1 MKRMILNLFLLCSIG
16 LTQPQKD
23 LVLERFELI
32 GVEQVSMSKARSW
45 THLKTGMP
53 FDESRAFD
61 AAKALLQVYAEQ
73 GMPYTRVD
81 SMRYQTETNKV
92 ILSMYIT
99 EGEMLRWGEI
109 HLQGADSA
117 VVEKLYERIE
127 TRPGESLNNASF
139 HAGMMDGVRYLT
151 QRGYPFGQIELQNVT
166 LDTSQQD
173 EKRLDV
179 AVELYT
185 GPKMVINDIQ
195 IEGNTI
201 TQAYVI
207 ERELGIKTGDLYHQD
222 KVDRI
227 PDRLMRTGYFS
238 RVDPPRVFYTQGNE
252 GGLLLSLQ
260 EGPSSRFDG
269 VIGYN
274 PGTEQEKG
282 YFTGLLDISLGNL
295 FGTGRALQVHWQ
307 KRDRKTQELEFH
319 YREPWVAGWPVH
331 VGFGFEQLIQDT
343 TYVQRELGLD
353 IAMPLWENFT
363 GLARFSRQ
371 SISPDSLS
379 SYLFGIPHSNTLA
392 ATAGFSYDSRDD
404 LINPRRGVYYKT
416 TLSAGQKRNIGPD
429 SLISLLQL
437 EKQVDNKRLE
447 MDLEAYFEFFDR
459 QVIALT
465 FHGRQIKSTEQVIP
479 LPDQY
484 RVGGARSLRGFREDQ
499 FFGTSVAWSNLEYR
513 YILGRRSRVSL
524 FLDSGF
530 ITTQDREGNK
540 DELLKLGYG
549 FGFRLQTG
557 LGIMGVDYGLA
568 KGDGFMEG
576 KIHVGLVN
584 EF

>member
-1 MKRMILNLFLLCSIG
+1 MKRLFIIFFLFYSIVFA
-16 LTQPQKD
+16 QRAD
-23 LVLERFELI
+23 NLVLERFELI
-32 GVEQVSMSKARSW
+32 GVEKVSLSKAHLW
-45 THLKTGMP
+45 TNLKIGMP
-53 FDESRAFD
+53 FDESRAYA
-61 AAKALLQVYAEQ
+61 AAKALLHAYAEQ

-81 SMRYQTETNKV
+81 SMRYDTEKDKV
-92 ILSMYIT
+92 FLSIYVT
-99 EGEMLRWGEI
+99 EGEPLRWGEI
-109 HLQGADSA
+109 YIKGADSA
-117 VVEKLYERIE
+117 VVEKFYERIE
-127 TRPGESLNNASF
+127 TRPGTSLNNTSF
-139 HAGMMDGVRYLT
+139 HADMMEGVHYLT
-151 QRGYPFGQIELQNVT
+151 QRGYPFSQVELQSVM
-166 LDTSQQD
+166 LDTLQGD
-173 EKRLDV
+173 ENRLD
-179 AVELYT
+179 ASVELFT
-185 GPKMVINDIQ
+185 GPKMVIHDIQ
-195 IEGNTI
+195 IHGNTI
-201 TQAYVI
+201 TRDYVI
-207 ERELGIKTGDLYHQD
+207 VRELGLRVGDLYRQD

-227 PDRLMRTGYFS
+227 PERLMRTGYFS

-260 EGPSSRFDG
+260 EGPTSRFDG

-274 PGTEQEKG
+274 PGTEEEKG

-295 FGTGRALQVHWQ
+295 FGTGRSLMVHWQ

-331 VGFGFEQLIQDT
+331 IGFGFEQLIQDT

-353 IAMPLWENFT
+353 IALPLWENFT

-371 SISPDSLS
+371 SISPDSLG
-379 SYLFGIPHSNTLA
+379 SYLYGIPNSSTLA

-404 LINPRRGVYYKT
+404 LINPRKGVYYKT
-416 TLSAGQKRNIGPD
+416 TLSVGQKKNIGPD
-429 SLISLLQL
+429 SLVSLMQL
-437 EKQVDNKRLE
+437 EKEVDNKRLE
-447 MDLEAYFEFFDR
+447 MDLEACFEFFNR
-459 QVIALT
+459 QVIALSV
-465 FHGRQIKSTEQVIP
+465 HGRQIKSTEMVIP

-499 FFGTSVAWSNLEYR
+499 FFGTSLTWSNLEYR
-513 YILGRRSRVSL
+513 YILGRRSRVSV

-576 KIHVGLVN
+576 KIHVGLIN